1 MVKLNNDWDELLKDE
16 FQKEYYQNLREFLKQ
31 EYSSKVIYPNM
42 YNIFEAL
49 KHTSFKDPDLRLK
62 LWSGSISRRKSSTW
76 IGIFSSKRCENTTIT
91 FEYI

>member
-42 YNIFEAL
+42 YNICL
-49 KHTSFKDPDLRLK
+49 LYTSPSPRD
-62 LWSGSISRRKSSTW
+62 
-76 IGIFSSKRCENTTIT
+76 
-91 FEYI
+91 